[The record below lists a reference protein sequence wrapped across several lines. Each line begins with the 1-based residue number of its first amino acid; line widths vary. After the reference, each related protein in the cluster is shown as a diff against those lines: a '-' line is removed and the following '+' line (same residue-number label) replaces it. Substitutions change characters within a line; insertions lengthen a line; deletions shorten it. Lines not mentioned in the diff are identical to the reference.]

1 MNAPVTFQPG
11 TAGMMPRRILRF
23 PPRGPF
29 AVRVSQVD
37 GAWLVVC
44 RSHGWLFGSRRD
56 ALIEAAKIAA
66 GFAVAV
72 EVVKAITRENSQSF
86 PP

>member
-11 TAGMMPRRILRF
+11 TAGMMP
-23 PPRGPF
+23 GPF

>member
-1 MNAPVTFQPG
+1 
-11 TAGMMPRRILRF
+11 
-23 PPRGPF
+23 
-29 AVRVSQVD
+29 
-37 GAWLVVC
+37 
-44 RSHGWLFGSRRD
+44 
-56 ALIEAAKIAA
+56 LIEAAKIAA